1 MVAEKEAVIQK
12 AFREVERKES
22 EDRRSRS
29 RVKDGEEKS
38 SSKERPKTIINLKEE
53 ANFYA
58 RDSRARDRSRSG
70 SPRRTQVRM
79 THYGI
84 GPLIP
89 KLLGCKPCEQ
99 GCAPSFPGQQ
109 PVRKV

>member
-1 MVAEKEAVIQK
+1 MLAEKGAVIKK
-12 AFREVERKES
+12 AFREVEREERKES

-79 THYGI
+79 TDFGI
-84 GPLIP
+84 SL
-89 KLLGCKPCEQ
+89 
-99 GCAPSFPGQQ
+99 
-109 PVRKV
+109 